1 MPENNINTIEAATKN
16 VLLLND
22 NLTTKI
28 NTNNDMYA
36 TTLNFAG
43 DTKYCDITP
52 AIIVPMILIKG
63 KTTNNKFFVFSF
75 SDNLG
80 KNVNNAIY
88 IKV

>member
-1 MPENNINTIEAATKN
+1 MPENNINTIEAATNN

-28 NTNNDMYA
+28 ITSNDMYA
-36 TTLNFAG
+36 TTLNFEG
-43 DTKYCDITP
+43 DAKYCDIIP
-52 AIIVPMILIKG
+52 AIIVPIMLIKG
-63 KTTNNKFFVFSF
+63 KTTNSKFFVFSS

-80 KNVNNAIY
+80 KNVNKAIY